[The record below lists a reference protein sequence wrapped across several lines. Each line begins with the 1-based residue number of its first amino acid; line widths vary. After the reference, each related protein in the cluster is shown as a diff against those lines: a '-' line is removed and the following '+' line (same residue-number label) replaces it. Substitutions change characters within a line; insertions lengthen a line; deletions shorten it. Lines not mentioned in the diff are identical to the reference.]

1 MSISIVEFENGY
13 VLIGESGDSFLDY
26 VCQYAD
32 NNETFVKRSEILT
45 NKKYKE
51 LESKVDFTDGPVD
64 LKQFFTKKE
73 K

>member
-1 MSISIVEFENGY
+1 MSVSIVEFENGY
-13 VLIGESGDSFLDY
+13 VTIGDSGDAFLDY
-26 VCQYAD
+26 VCQYAH
-32 NNETFVKRSEILT
+32 NNETFVVRSEILT

-51 LESKVDFTDGPVD
+51 LESNVDLADGPVD